1 MPAMPYIA
9 VLERTPSMKRSI
21 SRSSKNTAAAHRV
34 EVSEPID
41 LALKNLTPLE
51 YRRSLGNLD
60 YCLNNEI
67 KHSGAGLRPTDH
79 PPTRQNAS
87 RHALLHEAD
96 SRTGIPD

>member
-1 MPAMPYIA
+1 MPATPYIA
-9 VLERTPSMKRSI
+9 VLKRTRSMNPSI

-34 EVSEPID
+34 EVSEPIA

-51 YRRSLGNLD
+51 YRRSLVNLN

-67 KHSGAGLRPTDH
+67 KHSGPGLCPTDH
-79 PPTRQNAS
+79 PPTRQNTS